1 LYRYPDPDANTVHN
15 SNSNTVANANANAD
29 AGGAGAKFV
38 AVAGDRFGNAQR
50 WCTTQVSEVKDLQRR
65 FSRKGGVIK

>member
-1 LYRYPDPDANTVHN
+1 LYRYPDPYANTFYN
-15 SNSNTVANANANAD
+15 SNSNPSTVANTD

-50 WCTTQVSEVKDLQRR
+50 WCTTQVSEIKDLQR
-65 FSRKGGVIK
+65 